1 MRAMARPVSIIAITT
16 VMVMV
21 FPFSASAEPAT
32 LHAVDIPFSA
42 QSATLLRLD
51 AEIDA
56 ATAQV
61 LDMDA
66 EISELNAQITALDTR
81 LVATSTR
88 IASQRQRVARAE
100 AVLAQAQ
107 VRYDAHVV
115 SVYKRGSV
123 QPISILLTS
132 DSLNDLI
139 GKVSVL
145 SRIAEEDSRVVNQLN
160 LAADDARYQAA
171 ALKDIYAQDAELRR
185 LQTERKAKV
194 ERRLSDQ
201 QRLVSE
207 LSEQAR
213 AALAD
218 ARRLDA
224 ETRAR
229 WRASSI
235 PVGAVIPRADATVL
249 PYADRSY
256 LVSAYMPRT
265 YRTTGSTF
273 DAACS
278 WYGPGFNGNGT
289 ASGQLFNED
298 DLTCAS
304 RTLPFGTVLALTHG
318 NARIIV
324 YVNDRGPFIA
334 GRDLD
339 LSKAAAQALGITGV
353 GSVHAEIVVPAED
366 IE

>member
-21 FPFSASAEPAT
+21 FSFSASAEPAT
-32 LHAVDIPFSA
+32 LPAVDIPFSA
-42 QSATLLRLD
+42 ESATLLRLD

-56 ATAQV
+56 ATAQA
-61 LDMDA
+61 LDMEA
-66 EISELNAQITALDTR
+66 EISELNAQIAALDSR
-81 LVATSTR
+81 LVATSAR
-88 IASQRQRVARAE
+88 IASQRQQIARAE
-100 AVLAQAQ
+100 AALAEAQ
-107 VRYDAHVV
+107 VKYDAHVV

-123 QPISILLTS
+123 EPISILLTS

-145 SRIAEEDSRVVNQLN
+145 TRIAEEDSQVVNQLN
-160 LAADDARYQAA
+160 LAAADARYQAA
-171 ALKDIYAQDAELRR
+171 ALQDIYAQDAELRH
-185 LQTERKAKV
+185 LQTGRKAEA
-194 ERRLSDQ
+194 ERRLHDQ
-201 QRLVSE
+201 EKLVSQ
-207 LSEQAR
+207 LSAQAR
-213 AALAD
+213 EALD
-218 ARRLDA
+218 SARRADA

-235 PVGAVIPRADATVL
+235 PVGTQIPRADATVL
-249 PYADRSY
+249 PYAERSY
-256 LVSAYMPRT
+256 LISVYMPGT
-265 YRTTGSTF
+265 YRTSGSSF
-273 DAACS
+273 DAVCS

-304 RTLPFGTVLALTHG
+304 RTLPFGTVLALTRG
-318 NARIIV
+318 NARVIV
-324 YVNDRGPFIA
+324 YVNDRGPFIT